1 MRAENGSGG
10 GFAFLT
16 VLVLLTLVL
25 MLGGCT
31 GGSSVEPTS
40 AGAPP
45 TSADAITAATA
56 VVAGSATTTTSATLP
71 PVVRIGALFPLTGE
85 LAKQGAECLE
95 GMRLAVDE
103 VNAAGGIESLGG
115 VRLELT
121 QGDSQG
127 DPGNAAK
134 EFTRLVKDEGAVA
147 VVGAYQSTVAIP
159 AGKTAED
166 LKTPFVV
173 STGAADEITDQ
184 DLAYTFRLCPKASW
198 YARDQV
204 SFLSQSGM
212 PPGEPVT
219 KVVLL
224 HEDGQFGSET
234 AADQKTYLK
243 EAGIGVVDEI
253 TYPADQADL
262 SEEILRIKS
271 EQAQAVLTATY
282 LSDAVL
288 IADGALRLHLR
299 TPIIDAGGGTTDA
312 EFLTRAGESASS
324 IITELE
330 YCAGTS
336 AAPLEKAYS
345 AAAGGTLS
353 AAALYSYQAVWLL
366 ANALERAGSTDHDRL
381 RAALATTAMVPADHM
396 VLPQS
401 VLSFD
406 GTGQNRAA
414 RLFLAQVQASK
425 YVPIWPVEYAQA
437 SVVMP

>member
-1 MRAENGSGG
+1 MRLESGSGG
-10 GFAFLT
+10 WFVFPL
-16 VLVLLTLVL
+16 VLILLTLVP
-25 MLGGCT
+25 MLGGCA
-31 GGSSVEPTS
+31 GSSAVDSTS
-40 AGAPP
+40 VGAPT
-45 TSADAITAATA
+45 TSGAAVTSTTSDA
-56 VVAGSATTTTSATLP
+56 AGSSTTVTSATAP
-71 PVVRIGALFPLTGE
+71 QVVRVGALFPLTGE

-103 VNAAGGIESLGG
+103 VNAAGGIKSLGG

-121 QGDSQG
+121 PGDSQG
-127 DPGNAAK
+127 EPSNAEK

-173 STGAADEITDQ
+173 STGAANEITDQ
-184 DLAYTFRLCPKASW
+184 NLAYTFRLCPKASW

-204 SFLSQSGM
+204 SFLSESGM
-212 PPGEPVT
+212 PPGQPVT

-224 HEDGQFGSET
+224 HEDGAFGSET
-234 AADQKTYLK
+234 AADQRAYLK
-243 EAGIGVVDEI
+243 EAGIEVVDEI

-262 SEEILRIKS
+262 SEEIVRIKS

-282 LSDAVL
+282 LNDAVL

-312 EFLTRAGESASS
+312 EFLTRAGDSADS
-324 IITELE
+324 IMTELE

-336 AAPLEKAYS
+336 AGPLEKAYS
-345 AAAGGTLS
+345 AAGGGTLS

-414 RLFLAQVQASK
+414 RLFVAQIQASK
-425 YVPIWPVEYAQA
+425 YVPIWPAEYSQA
-437 SVVMP
+437 SVAMP

>member
-1 MRAENGSGG
+1 MRAEGG
-10 GFAFLT
+10 TGGWFVIPA
-16 VLVLLTLVL
+16 VLILLTLVM
-25 MLGGCT
+25 MLGGCAS
-31 GGSSVEPTS
+31 GSS
-40 AGAPP
+40 
-45 TSADAITAATA
+45 
-56 VVAGSATTTTSATLP
+56 AGSTSATAPTSSTGATTLTTSVTAGSVTTVSTTAP
-71 PVVRIGALFPLTGE
+71 QIVRIGALFPLTGE

-103 VNAAGGIESLGG
+103 VNAAGGIKSLGG
-115 VRLELT
+115 IRLELT

-127 DPGNAAK
+127 DPGNAEK

-173 STGAADEITDQ
+173 STGAANEITDQ
-184 DLAYTFRLCPKASW
+184 NLAYTFRLCPKASW

-204 SFLSQSGM
+204 GFLTEGGM
-212 PPGEPVT
+212 PLGVPVT

-224 HEDGQFGSET
+224 HEDGEFGSET
-234 AADQKTYLK
+234 AADQRAYLK
-243 EAGIGVVDEI
+243 EAGIEVVDEI

-262 SEEILRIKS
+262 SEEIVRIKS

-282 LSDAVL
+282 LNAAVL
-288 IADGALRLHLR
+288 IADSALSLRLR
-299 TPIIDAGGGTTDA
+299 IPIIDAGGGTTDA
-312 EFLTRAGESASS
+312 EFLSRAGDSASS

-336 AAPLEKAYS
+336 AVPLEKAYS
-345 AAAGGTLS
+345 AAGSGTLS

-366 ANALERAGSTDHDRL
+366 ANALERASSTEHERL

-406 GTGQNRAA
+406 GTGQNRDA
-414 RLFLAQVQASK
+414 RLFVAQIQASR
-425 YVPIWPVEYAQA
+425 YVPVWPREFAQA
-437 SVVMP
+437 SVVLP